1 MSLSSGHGIS
11 SGGLNIGGNLS
22 DSSDV
27 VFLQIIYHPSRFL
40 SENRVKD

>member
-1 MSLSSGHGIS
+1 MSLSLELGTS

-22 DSSDV
+22 DSSDA

-40 SENRVKD
+40 DKKRVRF